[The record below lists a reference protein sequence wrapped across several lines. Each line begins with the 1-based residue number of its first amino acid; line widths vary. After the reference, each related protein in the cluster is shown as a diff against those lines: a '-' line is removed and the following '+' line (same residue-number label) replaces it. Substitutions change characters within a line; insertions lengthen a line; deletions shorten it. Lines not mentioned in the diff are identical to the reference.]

1 MSAYVLIKQP
11 QCQMLHM
18 LFNLSAS
25 SWGTSCQP
33 DFIGENMHLNKV
45 KILAE
50 VTEAEIKPRWG
61 DSKAMSHRTS
71 LVLQWLRLWAPNA
84 GGLGS
89 IPGQRTRSHVPQ
101 LRVCILQYFLRSGAI
116 KKKKCHELLLLSSLG
131 ASLCPSSH
139 TPVLA
144 NTHLQAWMQLPTV
157 PKA

>member
-11 QCQMLHM
+11 QRQMLHM

-71 LVLQWLRLWAPNA
+71 LVVQ
-84 GGLGS
+84 
-89 IPGQRTRSHVPQ
+89 
-101 LRVCILQYFLRSGAI
+101 
-116 KKKKCHELLLLSSLG
+116 
-131 ASLCPSSH
+131 
-139 TPVLA
+139 
-144 NTHLQAWMQLPTV
+144 
-157 PKA
+157 